1 MTSCSSWML
10 RSVWDAAL
18 LWTLLLETTN
28 PLSEPQ
34 EFPTAS
40 QTTIPIL
47 LPSKPATSH
56 WYHKSKQKS
65 QQAQGQ
71 KGGSRRGQLKNE
83 ANLQASHR
91 PTHLKKNS
99 WIRFHWLGNYI
110 NTVTAPSFHYLT
122 QNLFSPYSTA
132 NTLKADISLVL
143 LLPFHPFPP
152 P

>member
-1 MTSCSSWML
+1 MTSCYSWML
-10 RSVWDAAL
+10 RRVWDAAL

-56 WYHKSKQKS
+56 WYQKSKQRS

-83 ANLQASHR
+83 ANLQASHS
-91 PTHLKKNS
+91 PTHLKKTPGS
-99 WIRFHWLGNYI
+99 
-110 NTVTAPSFHYLT
+110 A
-122 QNLFSPYSTA
+122 ST
-132 NTLKADISLVL
+132 N
-143 LLPFHPFPP
+143 
-152 P
+152 